1 MEDLLAPKV
10 LLSLREDMP
19 PVHCF
24 IWTGNEQYEHVI
36 LEDMY
41 PFDTLLDIKR
51 HLCAIK
57 KHDPM
62 FAPRFQFIGVPT
74 GEEGYA
80 ISPPTQET
88 TYTPLDY
95 LWYPT
100 GTNDAKNTYVLAHPR
115 KTAVEPDMRFQA
127 SDGSYAN
134 PHYELRGRSTIE
146 QVFLK
151 SRQGRMPVL
160 HVFPFSILRREF
172 LERGSEIGESEWN
185 TCFAPYFMEI
195 SIDTQNLTRE
205 DREFGS
211 LIRISV
217 SERVHKIDH
226 LQGILEEQAEV
237 PLLRL
242 SGVQQLRLVWK
253 RPVKGFEG
261 SASFFYRCRATDHRP
276 FLRLFPAEGSGVT
289 KLHVKGVIPIPTL
302 DDPSLLEGWGNE
314 TTRTP
319 GIDFCSIKYVHRPM
333 MGLSPSIYGTIQV
346 YQDGTLSLLVQPPKG
361 VRKLDPH
368 ADFRTPLMEE
378 IWEDLPQPFEE
389 ARLKE
394 MSVTFQMKTSVSSK
408 RFTKARI
415 LQRLPFFSSVFKEI
429 RPLPQEQPF
438 LSLRYKAVSQY
449 AVEDNIFTFITQLA
463 TKKSI
468 EGEAPDASV
477 LHAIQQEFSFT
488 QQEALDAVADWYK
501 KKGNFTVQVPEEGE
515 FVESYHSGID
525 IHIHVQEPSYYF
537 HIYRVDDEKTYE
549 RIFTLLSLLFM
560 EDDSYFQEN
569 KGKGEAKPFED
580 VDEIMEEEQLA
591 QEERIE
597 SIQRSPMGLPSVR
610 ASAWRDPFAN
620 EDELDRGEVLVETAP
635 SAVAAA
641 SASESAAP
649 RTIRPRTVDM
659 APSAATATIRSRI
672 VDPFANED
680 LDASDASSASAPA
693 SASSASASA
702 SAFGLTVHD
711 QKQITPQ
718 TWFLRKLQEMDPLL
732 FIFKTD
738 SEENGYSR
746 KCAGHEDRQP
756 AVLTEDQYERMRE
769 IYVDDP
775 IFWMVYPLEGK
786 KDVVAPMEGDEIVTV
801 MRYGSDV
808 DHIRY
813 YFCPPYFC
821 LSDEIM
827 VRPVDF
833 EKTKD
838 RQGRPKPKDSCPFCH
853 GKLITS
859 EMKKK
864 KVAPLGHTV
873 MKRRTKTASENY
885 HNAIRFLKDSTHP
898 NRLALPCCF
907 LTQSTLRIS
916 DPAFE
921 HIRTY
926 FQREDLENHVDQEDI
941 AKEEYQRLLITQH
954 GSVAYPLLFET
965 IHKQYIVESNKHPNA
980 GVFAMAP
987 PLFDQFFAQE
997 STTQLVER
1005 RQVHLKLRS
1014 NAQGFLRIG
1023 TETPGAFPY
1032 ESLLAILAPLLRVTS
1047 IDAVKERLR
1056 ASMIPRVFLNA
1067 HFGNLVLEFFRPE
1080 DGSAMPAT
1088 RQELAYWANKELG
1101 IAVNSHT
1108 LYPLLRVYNAYQRF
1122 LRFLQDPKQRKD
1134 LRHLQPLLSEPGLLT
1149 PNGLQLII
1157 LEDNGT
1163 APVTIRCPPFGVSLP
1178 RNEKNDVA
1186 FLSRMKRTHAPTG
1199 AVHAKYEL
1207 YVHTSNK
1214 PAKGAE
1220 QEKHESIVLW
1230 TYATRSIWPP
1240 IVQKRVTE
1248 FMTQCQN
1255 RYHTLYTV
1263 QQSVNPRTLITLSS
1277 LLVPGPIRPEGV
1289 IKDSY
1294 NHIIGVTFPYQ
1305 GSLIPVPVID
1315 DGVVSISS
1323 AFSIKNIY
1331 LDGEDIKPPL
1341 DHVITYYE
1349 TIIASRL
1356 SLYPGYQI
1364 ERVIQKGSVVIA
1376 LQLKHGAYLLVSPPI
1391 DKDILSKRPVPL
1403 PVSTINQLE
1412 GDINRQLMGQP
1423 PSLDTPSW
1431 DDLLDQTT
1439 TEKTCGTDPMWTRTS
1454 SSEQLEEWYQQ
1465 FRLMVSRWIA
1475 GPEGGAGLR
1484 KGVEEIIFS
1493 RDLPE
1498 YERRKRLH
1506 LYIGSTIASWL
1517 YPDENKWETT
1527 TSFLRKDCRVIDNA
1541 ASCTGSC
1548 VWREDQEDQDDRKEE
1563 PPGKCLLHVPART
1576 PLDKDRMVSTSELF
1590 TKRIIDEL
1598 VRFPNRRKQLM
1609 KPDGISKVSTLLRPI
1624 HEGDQ
1629 YLIPESSATW
1639 TQLLQLDWNK
1649 SVPEKP
1655 QYYEEMSR
1663 EEPKEEDKEQ
1673 EQEESS
1679 LAMPAD
1685 LPYLGDRYTFRVA
1698 DEMDANRPLLPFMG
1712 ALGVT
1717 LEELGLEETATMLRP
1732 SHLTAYVKLTQRP
1745 IGIIQQRDA
1754 TEKEIQIV
1762 RPSRGSTDT
1771 IVILVFLADRIGIL
1785 EMNGNPQLPI
1795 ATLPERLMEAW
1806 KAAPLV
1812 MIRPRLPPASLRPV
1826 EPVINPVVPAI
1837 TVPLIAP
1844 RRIRRP
1850 QRVSPVKDEK

>member
-1 MEDLLAPKV
+1 MEDLLAPRV

-24 IWTGNEQYEHVI
+24 IWTGREQYEHVI

-41 PFDTLLDIKR
+41 PFDTLHDIKR

-57 KHDPM
+57 KNDPM
-62 FAPRFQFIGVPT
+62 FVPRFQFIGVPI
-74 GEEGYA
+74 EDAYEA
-80 ISPPTQET
+80 APPTQET

-100 GTNDAKNTYVLAHPR
+100 GTNDAKNTFVLAHPQ

-151 SRQGRMPVL
+151 PRKGRMPVL
-160 HVFPFSILRREF
+160 HVFPFSVLRREF
-172 LERGSEIGESEWN
+172 LERGVIGESEWN
-185 TCFAPYFMEI
+185 TRFAPYFMEI
-195 SIDTQNLTRE
+195 SIGTQDLTRE
-205 DREFGS
+205 DRDFGA
-211 LIRISV
+211 LIRASI
-217 SERVHKIDH
+217 SERTEKMGL
-226 LQGILEEQAEV
+226 LQRIVEEQAEV

-242 SGVQQLRLVWK
+242 SGIQQLRLIWK

-261 SASFFYRCRATDHRP
+261 SASFFYRCRATDLRP

-368 ADFRTPLMEE
+368 ADFRNPLMEE
-378 IWEDLPQPFEE
+378 VWEDLPQPFSE

-394 MSVTFQMKTSVSSK
+394 MSATFQMKTGVSSK

-449 AVEDNIFTFITQLA
+449 AAEDNIFTFITQLA

-501 KKGNFTVQVPEEGE
+501 KKGIFTVQIPEEGE

-537 HIYRVDDEKTYE
+537 HIQRVDDEKTYA
-549 RIFTLLSLLFM
+549 RIFTLLSMLFM

-569 KGKGEAKPFED
+569 RGKGEAKGEAL
-580 VDEIMEEEQLA
+580 DEIMEEEQLE

-635 SAVAAA
+635 SAVAA
-641 SASESAAP
+641 S
-649 RTIRPRTVDM
+649 T
-659 APSAATATIRSRI
+659 AATAAPSTARAAVRSRM

-680 LDASDASSASAPA
+680 ENAAPITASAMASSVAASATASSALMDQKAR
-693 SASSASASA
+693 
-702 SAFGLTVHD
+702 D

-718 TWFLRKLQEMDPLL
+718 NWFIKKLQEMDPSL
-732 FIFKTD
+732 FSFKTGD
-738 SEENGYSR
+738 TEENGYSR
-746 KCAGHEDRQP
+746 KCAGHDDRQP
-756 AVLTEDQYERMRE
+756 AVLSEDQYERMRE
-769 IYVDDP
+769 IYEDDP

-786 KDVVAPMEGDEIVTV
+786 EDLVAPMANEETVMV

-838 RQGRPKPKDSCPFCH
+838 REGRPKPANSCPFCH

-864 KVAPLGHTV
+864 KVAPIGYTV
-873 MKRRTKTASENY
+873 MKRKNKTGSEHY
-885 HNAIRFLKDSTHP
+885 HSAIRFLKDTTHP

-907 LTQSTLRIS
+907 VTQSTLRIS
-916 DPAFE
+916 NPAFE
-921 HIRTY
+921 HIRSY
-926 FQREDLENHVDQEDI
+926 FQREDQEEADQEEI

-965 IHKQYIVESNKHPNA
+965 IHKRYIIESNKHPDA

-997 STTQLVER
+997 STTQLVTR
-1005 RQVHLKLRS
+1005 VAIHLKLRP

-1056 ASMIPRVFLNA
+1056 AAMIPRVFLNA
-1067 HFGNLVLEFFRPE
+1067 HFGNMVLEFFRPE

-1122 LRFLQDPKQRKD
+1122 LRFLQDPRQRKD

-1157 LEDNGT
+1157 LEDNGD

-1199 AVHAKYEL
+1199 VVHAKYEL

-1230 TYATRSIWPP
+1230 THATRSIWPP
-1240 IVQKRVTE
+1240 IVQQRVTE

-1255 RYHTLYTV
+1255 RYHTLYTA
-1263 QQSVNPRTLITLSS
+1263 QQSVNPRALIPLSS
-1277 LLVPGPIRPEGV
+1277 LIVPGPIRPEGV
-1289 IKDSY
+1289 MKDTY
-1294 NHIIGVTFPYQ
+1294 NHIIAVTFPYQ

-1323 AFSIKNIY
+1323 AFSVKNIY
-1331 LDGEDIKPPL
+1331 LDGEDIRPPL
-1341 DHVITYYE
+1341 DYVLTYYE
-1349 TIIASRL
+1349 TILASRL

-1364 ERVIQKGSVVIA
+1364 ERVIQKGSAVIA
-1376 LQLKHGAYLLVSPPI
+1376 VQLKHGAYLPVSAPI
-1391 DKDILSKRPVPL
+1391 DKDVLAKRPVPL
-1403 PVSTINQLE
+1403 PVSSITQLE

-1484 KGVEEIIFS
+1484 KGVEDIIFS

-1506 LYIGSTIASWL
+1506 LYIGSTMASWL
-1517 YPDENKWETT
+1517 YPDEDKWETT
-1527 TSFLRKDCRVIDNA
+1527 TSFLRKDCRVINDA

-1548 VWREDQEDQDDRKEE
+1548 VWRADQEDQEDQDQDDRKED
-1563 PPGKCLLHVPART
+1563 PSQSGKCLLHVPART

-1609 KPDGISKVSTLLRPI
+1609 KRDGISKVSTLLRPI

-1629 YLIPESSATW
+1629 YLIPESSSTW

-1649 SVPEKP
+1649 SVPEMP
-1655 QYYEEMSR
+1655 RYYEEMSR
-1663 EEPKEEDKEQ
+1663 EEQEAE
-1673 EQEESS
+1673 EQEEVPS
-1679 LAMPAD
+1679 AVMPAE
-1685 LPYLGDRYTFRVA
+1685 LHPLIGDRYTFHVA
-1698 DEMDANRPLLPFMG
+1698 DDIDADRPLLPFMST
-1712 ALGVT
+1712 LGVT
-1717 LEELGLEETATMLRP
+1717 LEELGLEETATVLHS
-1732 SHLTAYVKLTQRP
+1732 SHLTTYVKLTQRP

-1754 TEKEIQIV
+1754 NEKEIQIV
-1762 RPSRGSTDT
+1762 RPSRGSDT
-1771 IVILVFLADRIGIL
+1771 VIFLVFLADRIGLL
-1785 EMNGNPQLPI
+1785 EENGSPQLPI
-1795 ATLPERLMEAW
+1795 ATLPAPLLEAW

-1826 EPVINPVVPAI
+1826 EPIINPVVPAP

>member
-1 MEDLLAPKV
+1 MEDLLAPRV

-19 PVHCF
+19 PVHCY
-24 IWTGNEQYEHVI
+24 IWTGKEQYEHVI

-41 PFDTLLDIKR
+41 PFDTLHDIKR

-57 KHDPM
+57 KNDPL

-74 GEEGYA
+74 GEEGYEIA
-80 ISPPTQET
+80 PPTKET

-115 KTAVEPDMRFQA
+115 MAEPDMRFQA

-151 SRQGRMPVL
+151 PRKGRMPVL
-160 HVFPFSILRREF
+160 HVFPFSVLRREF
-172 LERGSEIGESEWN
+172 MDRGSAIGESEWN
-185 TCFAPYFMEI
+185 TRFAPYFMEI
-195 SIDTQNLTRE
+195 SIGTQDLTRE
-205 DREFGS
+205 DRDFGA
-211 LIRISV
+211 LIRASV
-217 SERVHKIDH
+217 SERTEKMGL
-226 LQGILEEQAEV
+226 LQRIVEEQAEV

-242 SGVQQLRLVWK
+242 SGIQQLRLIWK

-261 SASFFYRCRATDHRP
+261 SASFFYRCRATDLRP

-368 ADFRTPLMEE
+368 ADFRNPLMEE
-378 IWEDLPQPFEE
+378 VWEDLPQPFSE

-394 MSVTFQMKTSVSSK
+394 MSATFQMKTGVSSK

-449 AVEDNIFTFITQLA
+449 AAEDNIFTFITQLA
-463 TKKSI
+463 AKKSI

-501 KKGNFTVQVPEEGE
+501 KKGIFTVQIPEEGE

-537 HIYRVDDEKTYE
+537 HIQRVDDEKTYA
-549 RIFTLLSLLFM
+549 RIFTLLSMLFM

-569 KGKGEAKPFED
+569 RGKGEAKGVALED
-580 VDEIMEEEQLA
+580 IDEIMDEEQLE

-597 SIQRSPMGLPSVR
+597 SIQRNPMGLPSVR

-635 SAVAAA
+635 SAVAASTA
-641 SASESAAP
+641 
-649 RTIRPRTVDM
+649 T
-659 APSAATATIRSRI
+659 AATAAVRSRM

-680 LDASDASSASAPA
+680 EKESPIAPAASAATSAATSATASSALMDQKAR
-693 SASSASASA
+693 
-702 SAFGLTVHD
+702 D

-718 TWFLRKLQEMDPLL
+718 NWFIKKLQEMDPSL
-732 FIFKTD
+732 FSFKTGD
-738 SEENGYSR
+738 TEENGYSR
-746 KCAGHEDRQP
+746 KCAGHDDRQP
-756 AVLTEDQYERMRE
+756 AVLSEDQYERMRE
-769 IYVDDP
+769 IYEDDP

-786 KDVVAPMEGDEIVTV
+786 EDLVAPMANEETVMV

-838 RQGRPKPKDSCPFCH
+838 REGRPKPANSCPFCH

-864 KVAPLGHTV
+864 KVAPVGYTV
-873 MKRRTKTASENY
+873 MKRKNKTGSEHY
-885 HNAIRFLKDSTHP
+885 HSAIRFLKDTTHP

-907 LTQSTLRIS
+907 VTQSTLRIS
-916 DPAFE
+916 NPAFE
-921 HIRTY
+921 HIRSY
-926 FQREDLENHVDQEDI
+926 FQREDQEEVDQEEI
-941 AKEEYQRLLITQH
+941 AQEEYQRLLITQH

-965 IHKQYIVESNKHPNA
+965 IHKRYIIESNKHPDA

-987 PLFDQFFAQE
+987 SLFDQFFAQE
-997 STTQLVER
+997 STTQLVTR
-1005 RQVHLKLRS
+1005 VAIHLKLRP

-1056 ASMIPRVFLNA
+1056 AAMIPRVFLNA
-1067 HFGNLVLEFFRPE
+1067 HFGNMVLEFFRPE

-1088 RQELAYWANKELG
+1088 RQELAFWANKELG

-1157 LEDNGT
+1157 LEDNGD

-1199 AVHAKYEL
+1199 VVHAKYEL

-1230 TYATRSIWPP
+1230 THATRSIWPP
-1240 IVQKRVTE
+1240 IVQQRVTE

-1255 RYHTLYTV
+1255 RYHTLYTA
-1263 QQSVNPRTLITLSS
+1263 QQGVNPRALIPLSS
-1277 LLVPGPIRPEGV
+1277 LIVPGPIRPEGV
-1289 IKDSY
+1289 MKDSY
-1294 NHIIGVTFPYQ
+1294 NHIIAVTFPYQ
-1305 GSLIPVPVID
+1305 GTLIPVPVID

-1323 AFSIKNIY
+1323 AFSVKNIY
-1331 LDGEDIKPPL
+1331 LDGEDIRPPL
-1341 DHVITYYE
+1341 DYVLTYYE
-1349 TIIASRL
+1349 TILAPRL

-1364 ERVIQKGSVVIA
+1364 ERVIQKGSAVIA
-1376 LQLKHGAYLLVSPPI
+1376 VQLKHGAYLPVSAPI
-1391 DKDILSKRPVPL
+1391 DKDVLAKRPVPL
-1403 PVSTINQLE
+1403 PVSTLTQLE

-1484 KGVEEIIFS
+1484 KGVEDIIFS

-1517 YPDENKWETT
+1517 YPDEDKWETT
-1527 TSFLRKDCRVIDNA
+1527 TSFLRKDCRVINDS

-1548 VWREDQEDQDDRKEE
+1548 VWRADQEDQDDRKEE
-1563 PPGKCLLHVPART
+1563 EPLRSGKCLLHVPART

-1609 KPDGISKVSTLLRPI
+1609 KLDGISKVSTLIRPI

-1629 YLIPESSATW
+1629 YLIPESSSTW

-1649 SVPEKP
+1649 SVPEMSR
-1655 QYYEEMSR
+1655 YYEEMSR
-1663 EEPKEEDKEQ
+1663 EEQEAE
-1673 EQEESS
+1673 EQEEESS
-1679 LAMPAD
+1679 AVMPVE
-1685 LPYLGDRYTFRVA
+1685 LHPLIGDRYTFHVA
-1698 DEMDANRPLLPFMG
+1698 DEMDEGRPLLPFMST
-1712 ALGVT
+1712 LGVT
-1717 LEELGLEETATMLRP
+1717 LEELGLEETATMLHS
-1732 SHLTAYVKLTQRP
+1732 SHLTKYVKLTQRP

-1754 TEKEIQIV
+1754 NEKEIQIV
-1762 RPSRGSTDT
+1762 RPSRSSTDT
-1771 IVILVFLADRIGIL
+1771 IVILVFLADRIGLL
-1785 EMNGNPQLPI
+1785 EENGSPQLPI
-1795 ATLPERLMEAW
+1795 ATLPAPLLEAW
-1806 KAAPLV
+1806 KLAPLV

-1826 EPVINPVVPAI
+1826 EPIINPVVPAP
-1837 TVPLIAP
+1837 TVPLIAQ

-1850 QRVSPVKDEK
+1850 QRVSPIRDEK

>member
-24 IWTGNEQYEHVI
+24 IWTGREQYEHVI

-41 PFDTLLDIKR
+41 PFDTLHDIKR

-74 GEEGYA
+74 GESGYA
-80 ISPPTQET
+80 ISPPTLET

-115 KTAVEPDMRFQA
+115 KTAAEPDMRFQA

-172 LERGSEIGESEWN
+172 LERGSAIGESEWN

-205 DREFGS
+205 DRDFGS
-211 LIRISV
+211 LIHASV

-226 LQGILEEQAEV
+226 LQSILEEQADV

-261 SASFFYRCRATDHRP
+261 SASFFYRCRATDLRP

-378 IWEDLPQPFEE
+378 VWEDLPQPFEE

-488 QQEALDAVADWYK
+488 QQEALDAVADWFK

-537 HIYRVDDEKTYE
+537 HIHRVDDEKTYE

-569 KGKGEAKPFED
+569 KGKGEALEKI
-580 VDEIMEEEQLA
+580 DEIMDEEQLA

-597 SIQRSPMGLPSVR
+597 SVQRSPMGLPSVR

-641 SASESAAP
+641 SMATASAAP
-649 RTIRPRTVDM
+649 RTMRPRVVDM
-659 APSAATATIRSRI
+659 APSVATMRSRI
-672 VDPFANED
+672 VDPFANEEP
-680 LDASDASSASAPA
+680 DASDASDAPDA
-693 SASSASASA
+693 PVAAASSAAASSAPA

-718 TWFLRKLQEMDPLL
+718 TWFLRKLQEMDPFL
-732 FIFKTD
+732 FVFKTD

-769 IYVDDP
+769 IYIDDP

-808 DHIRY
+808 DHILY

-885 HNAIRFLKDSTHP
+885 HNAIRFLKDTTHP

-907 LTQSTLRIS
+907 LTQSALRMS

-921 HIRTY
+921 HIRSY
-926 FQREDLENHVDQEDI
+926 FQQENLEDHVDQEEI

-980 GVFAMAP
+980 GVFAMVP

-1056 ASMIPRVFLNA
+1056 AAMIPRVFLNA

-1134 LRHLQPLLSEPGLLT
+1134 LRHLQPLLSEPGLLS

-1157 LEDNGT
+1157 LEDNGA

-1199 AVHAKYEL
+1199 VVHAKYEL

-1220 QEKHESIVLW
+1220 QDKHESIVLW

-1240 IVQKRVTE
+1240 IVQQRVTE

-1255 RYHTLYTV
+1255 RYHTLYTA
-1263 QQSVNPRTLITLSS
+1263 QQSVNPRALIPLSS
-1277 LLVPGPIRPEGV
+1277 LIVPGPIRPEGV

-1305 GSLIPVPVID
+1305 GTLIPVPVID

-1341 DHVITYYE
+1341 DYVLTYYE
-1349 TIIASRL
+1349 TILAPRL

-1364 ERVIQKGSVVIA
+1364 DRVIQKGSTVIA
-1376 LQLKHGAYLLVSPPI
+1376 IQLKHGAYLPVSAPI
-1391 DKDILSKRPVPL
+1391 DKDVLAKRPVPL
-1403 PVSTINQLE
+1403 PVSTLTQLE
-1412 GDINRQLMGQP
+1412 SDINRQLMGQP

-1439 TEKTCGTDPMWTRTS
+1439 TEKTCGTDPMWNRTS

-1517 YPDENKWETT
+1517 YPDENKWDTT

-1548 VWREDQEDQDDRKEE
+1548 VWRADQEEDQDDRKED
-1563 PPGKCLLHVPART
+1563 PPGQCLLHVPART

-1598 VRFPNRRKQLM
+1598 VRFPNRRKQLLR
-1609 KPDGISKVSTLLRPI
+1609 PDGVSKVSTLLRPI

-1629 YLIPESSATW
+1629 YLIPESSTTW

-1649 SVPEKP
+1649 SFPERP

-1663 EEPKEEDKEQ
+1663 EEQ
-1673 EQEESS
+1673 EREREEESS

-1685 LPYLGDRYTFRVA
+1685 LHFLGDRYTFRVA

-1717 LEELGLEETATMLRP
+1717 LEELGLEETATILRP

-1745 IGIIQQRDA
+1745 IGMIQQRDA
-1754 TEKEIQIV
+1754 NEKEIQIV
-1762 RPSRGSTDT
+1762 RPSRSSTDT
-1771 IVILVFLADRIGIL
+1771 IVILVFLADRIGLL
-1785 EMNGNPQLPI
+1785 EENGNPQLPI
-1795 ATLPERLMEAW
+1795 ATLPPPLLEAW

-1826 EPVINPVVPAI
+1826 EPVINPVVPAPS
-1837 TVPLIAP
+1837 VPLIAP

>member
-1 MEDLLAPKV
+1 MSSTMEDLLAPRV

-24 IWTGNEQYEHVI
+24 IWTGKEEYEHVI
-36 LEDMY
+36 LENMY
-41 PFDTLLDIKR
+41 PFDTLHDIKR

-62 FAPRFQFIGVPT
+62 FVPRFQFIGVPT
-74 GEEGYA
+74 GEEGYEIA
-80 ISPPTQET
+80 PPTLET

-115 KTAVEPDMRFQA
+115 KTASQPDMRFQA

-146 QVFLK
+146 QVFLTPRK
-151 SRQGRMPVL
+151 GRMPVL
-160 HVFPFSILRREF
+160 HVFPFSVLRREF
-172 LERGSEIGESEWN
+172 LDRGGSIGESEWN
-185 TCFAPYFMEI
+185 TRFAPYFMEI
-195 SIDTQNLTRE
+195 AIDTQELTHE
-205 DREFGS
+205 DRNFGT
-211 LIRISV
+211 LIRTSV
-217 SERVHKIDH
+217 SERTHKIDL
-226 LQGILEEQAEV
+226 LQRILEEQATV
-237 PLLRL
+237 PLLHL
-242 SGVQQLRLVWK
+242 SGVQQLRLIWK

-333 MGLSPSIYGTIQV
+333 MGLSPSIYGTISV
-346 YQDGTLSLLVQPPKG
+346 YQDGTLSLFVQPPKG

-368 ADFRTPLMEE
+368 VDFRNPLMEQV
-378 IWEDLPQPFEE
+378 WEDLPQPFSE
-389 ARLKE
+389 ARLKAI
-394 MSVTFQMKTSVSSK
+394 SATFQMKTGVSSK
-408 RFTKARI
+408 RFTKSRI

-449 AVEDNIFTFITQLA
+449 AVEDNVFTFITQLA
-463 TKKSI
+463 SKKNI
-468 EGEAPDASV
+468 EGAAPDASV

-488 QQEALDAVADWYK
+488 QQEALDAMAEWYK
-501 KKGNFTVQVPEEGE
+501 KKGIFTVQVPEEGE

-537 HIYRVDDEKTYE
+537 HIQHVDDEKTYA

-560 EDDSYFQEN
+560 DDDSYFQEN
-569 KGKGEAKPFED
+569 RGKGEAMDAMGQYANLE
-580 VDEIMEEEQLA
+580 EIMEEEQLE
-591 QEERIE
+591 QEARVE
-597 SIQRSPMGLPSVR
+597 SVQRSPMGLPSVR
-610 ASAWRDPFAN
+610 ASAWRDPF
-620 EDELDRGEVLVETAP
+620 ETQEEVDRDEVLMKT
-635 SAVAAA
+635 
-641 SASESAAP
+641 
-649 RTIRPRTVDM
+649 
-659 APSAATATIRSRI
+659 APSAATVRSRI
-672 VDPFANED
+672 IDPFAIEENEEGSV
-680 LDASDASSASAPA
+680 AAHVVAPVVAPVPRSAAPVARSAPLVDPK
-693 SASSASASA
+693 
-702 SAFGLTVHD
+702 GIRD

-718 TWFLRKLQEMDPLL
+718 NWFIKKLQEMDPSL
-732 FIFKTD
+732 FTFKTGD
-738 SEENGYSR
+738 AEENGYSR
-746 KCAGHEDRQP
+746 KCAGHDDRQP

-769 IYVDDP
+769 IYEDDP

-786 KDVVAPMEGDEIVTV
+786 EDLVAPMGIEETVMV
-801 MRYGSDV
+801 MRYGSDI

-833 EKTKD
+833 ESTRD
-838 RQGRPKPKDSCPFCH
+838 REGRPKPANSCPFCH

-864 KVAPLGHTV
+864 KVAPVGHTV
-873 MKRRTKTASENY
+873 MKRKNKTGSEHY
-885 HNAIRFLKDSTHP
+885 HSAIRFLKDTTHP

-907 LTQSTLRIS
+907 VTQSTLRIS
-916 DPAFE
+916 NPAFE
-921 HIRTY
+921 HIRSY
-926 FQREDLENHVDQEDI
+926 FQQEELEEEDKEEI
-941 AKEEYQRLLITQH
+941 AQEEYQRLLITQH

-965 IHKQYIVESNKHPNA
+965 IHKRYIIESNKHPDA

-987 PLFDQFFAQE
+987 ALFDQFFAQE
-997 STTQLVER
+997 STSQLVTR
-1005 RQVHLKLRS
+1005 VAIHLKLRP

-1032 ESLLAILAPLLRVTS
+1032 ESLLALLAPLLRVTS
-1047 IDAVKERLR
+1047 IDAVKERIR
-1056 ASMIPRVFLNA
+1056 AAMIPRVFLNA

-1088 RQELAYWANKELG
+1088 RQELAFWANKELG

-1134 LRHLQPLLSEPGLLT
+1134 LRHLQPLLSEPGLLS
-1149 PNGLQLII
+1149 PNGIQLII
-1157 LEDNGT
+1157 LEDNGD

-1186 FLSRMKRTHAPTG
+1186 FVSRMKRTHAPTG
-1199 AVHAKYEL
+1199 VVHAKYEL
-1207 YVHTSNK
+1207 YVHTSNQ
-1214 PAKGAE
+1214 PAKGAM

-1230 TYATRSIWPP
+1230 THATRAIWPP
-1240 IVQKRVTE
+1240 IVQQRITE
-1248 FMTQCQN
+1248 FMTQCQT
-1255 RYHTLYTV
+1255 RYHTLYTA
-1263 QQSVNPRTLITLSS
+1263 QQGVNSLTLIPLSS
-1277 LLVPGPIRPEGV
+1277 LIVPGPIRPEGI

-1294 NHIIGVTFPYQ
+1294 NHIIGVTYPYQ

-1331 LDGEDIKPPL
+1331 LDSEEIKPPL
-1341 DHVITYYE
+1341 DHVLTYYE
-1349 TIIASRL
+1349 TILAPRL

-1364 ERVIQKGSVVIA
+1364 VRVIQKGPAIIAVQLSHGVYLSVSA
-1376 LQLKHGAYLLVSPPI
+1376 PL
-1391 DKDILSKRPVPL
+1391 DKDVLAKRSVPL
-1403 PVSTINQLE
+1403 PVSSITQLE
-1412 GDINRQLMGQP
+1412 SDINRQLMGQL
-1423 PSLDTPSW
+1423 PSLDNPSW

-1439 TEKTCGTDPMWTRTS
+1439 IEKTCGTDPMWTRTS
-1454 SSEQLEEWYQQ
+1454 SSEQLDEWYQQ

-1484 KGVEEIIFS
+1484 KSVEEIIFS
-1493 RDLPE
+1493 RDFPE

-1506 LYIGSTIASWL
+1506 VLIGSTLSSWL

-1527 TSFLRKDCRVIDNA
+1527 TSFLRKDCRVITDS
-1541 ASCTGSC
+1541 ASCSGSC
-1548 VWREDQEDQDDRKEE
+1548 IWRANQEDYDRKEDE
-1563 PPGKCLLHVPART
+1563 KEDHEQQQGKCLLHVPART
-1576 PLDKDRMVSTSELF
+1576 PLDKDRMVSTSDLF

-1609 KPDGISKVSTLLRPI
+1609 KPDGVSKVSMLLRPI

-1649 SVPEKP
+1649 PVPEKP
-1655 QYYEEMSR
+1655 QYYEELSR
-1663 EEPKEEDKEQ
+1663 EDDQKYEE
-1673 EQEESS
+1673 EESITV
-1679 LAMPAD
+1679 MPAE
-1685 LPYLGDRYTFRVA
+1685 LHPLLEDRYTFRVA
-1698 DEMDANRPLLPFMG
+1698 DEIDADRPLLPFMS
-1712 ALGVT
+1712 ALGVS
-1717 LEELGLEETATMLRP
+1717 LQELGLEETAAMLLP
-1732 SHLTAYVKLTQRP
+1732 SHLIRYVKLTQRP

-1754 TEKEIQIV
+1754 TDKEIQIV
-1762 RPSRGSTDT
+1762 RPSRSSTTT
-1771 IVILVFLADRIGIL
+1771 IVFLVFLADGRIGML
-1785 EMNGNPQLPI
+1785 EENGTPQLSI
-1795 ATLPERLMEAW
+1795 ETLPKPLMEAW

-1826 EPVINPVVPAI
+1826 EPVINPAIPVPS
-1837 TVPLIAP
+1837 VPLIAP

-1850 QRVSPVKDEK
+1850 QRISLVSKDDVSQ

>member
-1 MEDLLAPKV
+1 MSSTMEDLLAPRV

-24 IWTGNEQYEHVI
+24 IWTGREQYEHVI

-41 PFDTLLDIKR
+41 PFDTLHDIKR

-57 KHDPM
+57 KNDPM
-62 FAPRFQFIGVPT
+62 FVPRFQFIGVPI
-74 GEEGYA
+74 EDAYEA
-80 ISPPTQET
+80 APPTQET

-100 GTNDAKNTYVLAHPR
+100 GTNDAKNTFVLAHPQ

-151 SRQGRMPVL
+151 PRKGRMPVL
-160 HVFPFSILRREF
+160 HVFPFSVLRREF
-172 LERGSEIGESEWN
+172 LERGVIGESEWN
-185 TCFAPYFMEI
+185 TRFAPYFMEI
-195 SIDTQNLTRE
+195 SIGTQDLTRE
-205 DREFGS
+205 DRDFGA
-211 LIRISV
+211 LIRASI
-217 SERVHKIDH
+217 SERTEKMGL
-226 LQGILEEQAEV
+226 LQRIVEEQAEV

-242 SGVQQLRLVWK
+242 SGIQQLRLIWK

-261 SASFFYRCRATDHRP
+261 SASFFYRCRATDLRP

-368 ADFRTPLMEE
+368 ADFRNPLMEE
-378 IWEDLPQPFEE
+378 VWEDLPQPFSE

-394 MSVTFQMKTSVSSK
+394 MSATFQMKTGVSSK

-449 AVEDNIFTFITQLA
+449 AAEDNIFTFITQLA

-501 KKGNFTVQVPEEGE
+501 KKGIFTVQIPEEGE

-537 HIYRVDDEKTYE
+537 HIQRVDDEKTYA
-549 RIFTLLSLLFM
+549 RIFTLLSMLFM

-569 KGKGEAKPFED
+569 RGKGEAKGALED
-580 VDEIMEEEQLA
+580 MDEIMEEEQLE

-635 SAVAAA
+635 SAVAA
-641 SASESAAP
+641 S
-649 RTIRPRTVDM
+649 T
-659 APSAATATIRSRI
+659 AATAAPSTARAAVRSRM

-680 LDASDASSASAPA
+680 ENAAPITASAMASSVAASATASSALMDQKAR
-693 SASSASASA
+693 
-702 SAFGLTVHD
+702 D

-718 TWFLRKLQEMDPLL
+718 NWFIKKLQEMDPSL
-732 FIFKTD
+732 FSFKTGD
-738 SEENGYSR
+738 TEENGYSR
-746 KCAGHEDRQP
+746 KCAGHDDRQP
-756 AVLTEDQYERMRE
+756 AVLSEDQYERMRE
-769 IYVDDP
+769 IYEDDP

-786 KDVVAPMEGDEIVTV
+786 EDLVAPMANEETVMV

-838 RQGRPKPKDSCPFCH
+838 REGRPKPANSCPFCH

-864 KVAPLGHTV
+864 KVAPIGYTV
-873 MKRRTKTASENY
+873 MKRKNKTGSEHY
-885 HNAIRFLKDSTHP
+885 HSAIRFLKDTTHP

-907 LTQSTLRIS
+907 VTQSTLRIS
-916 DPAFE
+916 NPAFE
-921 HIRTY
+921 HIRSY
-926 FQREDLENHVDQEDI
+926 FQREDQEEADQEEI

-965 IHKQYIVESNKHPNA
+965 IHKRYIIESNKHPDA

-997 STTQLVER
+997 STTQLVTR
-1005 RQVHLKLRS
+1005 VAIHLKLRP

-1056 ASMIPRVFLNA
+1056 AAMIPRVFLNA
-1067 HFGNLVLEFFRPE
+1067 HFGNMVLEFFRPE

-1122 LRFLQDPKQRKD
+1122 LRFLQDPRQRKD

-1157 LEDNGT
+1157 LEDNGD

-1199 AVHAKYEL
+1199 VVHAKYEL

-1230 TYATRSIWPP
+1230 THATRSIWPP
-1240 IVQKRVTE
+1240 IVQQRVTE

-1255 RYHTLYTV
+1255 RYHTLYTA
-1263 QQSVNPRTLITLSS
+1263 QQSVNPRALIPLSS
-1277 LLVPGPIRPEGV
+1277 LIVPGPIRPEGV
-1289 IKDSY
+1289 MKDTY
-1294 NHIIGVTFPYQ
+1294 NHIIAVTFPYQ

-1323 AFSIKNIY
+1323 AFSVKNIY
-1331 LDGEDIKPPL
+1331 LDGEDIRPPL
-1341 DHVITYYE
+1341 DYVLTYYE
-1349 TIIASRL
+1349 TILASRL

-1364 ERVIQKGSVVIA
+1364 ERVIQKGSAVIA
-1376 LQLKHGAYLLVSPPI
+1376 VQLKHGAYLPVSAPI
-1391 DKDILSKRPVPL
+1391 DKDVLAKRPVPL
-1403 PVSTINQLE
+1403 PVSSITQLE

-1484 KGVEEIIFS
+1484 KGVEDIIFS

-1506 LYIGSTIASWL
+1506 LYIGSTMASWL
-1517 YPDENKWETT
+1517 YPDEDKWETT
-1527 TSFLRKDCRVIDNA
+1527 TSFLRKDCRVINDA

-1548 VWREDQEDQDDRKEE
+1548 VWRADQEDQEDQDQDDRKED
-1563 PPGKCLLHVPART
+1563 PSQSGKCLLHVPART

-1609 KPDGISKVSTLLRPI
+1609 KRDGISKVSTLLRPI

-1629 YLIPESSATW
+1629 YLIPESSSTW

-1649 SVPEKP
+1649 SVPEMP
-1655 QYYEEMSR
+1655 RYYEEMSR
-1663 EEPKEEDKEQ
+1663 EEQEAE
-1673 EQEESS
+1673 EQEEVPS
-1679 LAMPAD
+1679 AVMPAE
-1685 LPYLGDRYTFRVA
+1685 LHPLIGDRYTFHVA
-1698 DEMDANRPLLPFMG
+1698 DDIDADRPLLPFMST
-1712 ALGVT
+1712 LGVT
-1717 LEELGLEETATMLRP
+1717 LEELGLEETATVLHS
-1732 SHLTAYVKLTQRP
+1732 SHLTTYVKLTQRP

-1754 TEKEIQIV
+1754 NEKEIQIV
-1762 RPSRGSTDT
+1762 RPSRGSDT
-1771 IVILVFLADRIGIL
+1771 VIFLVFLADRIGLL
-1785 EMNGNPQLPI
+1785 EENGSPQLPI
-1795 ATLPERLMEAW
+1795 ATLPAPLLEAW

-1826 EPVINPVVPAI
+1826 EPIINPVVPAP

>member
-1 MEDLLAPKV
+1 MEDLLAPRV

-24 IWTGNEQYEHVI
+24 IWTGREQYEHVI

-41 PFDTLLDIKR
+41 PFDTLHDIKR

-57 KHDPM
+57 KNDPM
-62 FAPRFQFIGVPT
+62 FVPRFQFIGVPI
-74 GEEGYA
+74 EDAYEA
-80 ISPPTQET
+80 APPTQET

-100 GTNDAKNTYVLAHPR
+100 GTNDAKNTFVLAHPQ

-151 SRQGRMPVL
+151 PRKGRMPVL
-160 HVFPFSILRREF
+160 HVFPFSVLRREF
-172 LERGSEIGESEWN
+172 LERGVIGESEWN
-185 TCFAPYFMEI
+185 TRFAPYFMEI
-195 SIDTQNLTRE
+195 SIGTQDLTRE
-205 DREFGS
+205 DRDFGA
-211 LIRISV
+211 LIRASV
-217 SERVHKIDH
+217 SERTEKMGL
-226 LQGILEEQAEV
+226 LQRIVEEQAEV

-242 SGVQQLRLVWK
+242 SGIQQLRLIWK

-261 SASFFYRCRATDHRP
+261 SASFFYRCRATDLRP

-368 ADFRTPLMEE
+368 ADFRNPLMEVV
-378 IWEDLPQPFEE
+378 WEDLPQPFSE

-394 MSVTFQMKTSVSSK
+394 MSATFQMKTGVSSK

-449 AVEDNIFTFITQLA
+449 AAEDNIFTFITQLA

-501 KKGNFTVQVPEEGE
+501 KKGIFTVQIPEEGE

-537 HIYRVDDEKTYE
+537 HIQRVDDEKTYA
-549 RIFTLLSLLFM
+549 RIFTLLSMLFM

-569 KGKGEAKPFED
+569 RGKGEAKGALED
-580 VDEIMEEEQLA
+580 MDEIMEEEQLE

-635 SAVAAA
+635 SAVAA
-641 SASESAAP
+641 S
-649 RTIRPRTVDM
+649 T
-659 APSAATATIRSRI
+659 AATAAVSSRM

-680 LDASDASSASAPA
+680 ENAAPITASAMASSVAASAIASSALMDQKAR
-693 SASSASASA
+693 
-702 SAFGLTVHD
+702 D

-718 TWFLRKLQEMDPLL
+718 NWFIKKLQEMDPSL
-732 FIFKTD
+732 FSFKTGD
-738 SEENGYSR
+738 TEENGYSR
-746 KCAGHEDRQP
+746 KCAGHDDRQP
-756 AVLTEDQYERMRE
+756 AVLSEDQYERMRE
-769 IYVDDP
+769 IYEDDP

-786 KDVVAPMEGDEIVTV
+786 EDLVAPMANEETVMV

-838 RQGRPKPKDSCPFCH
+838 REGRPKPANSCPFCH

-864 KVAPLGHTV
+864 KVAPIGYTV
-873 MKRRTKTASENY
+873 MKRKNKTGSEHY
-885 HNAIRFLKDSTHP
+885 HSAIRFLKDTTHP

-907 LTQSTLRIS
+907 VTQSTLRIS
-916 DPAFE
+916 NPAFE
-921 HIRTY
+921 HIRSY
-926 FQREDLENHVDQEDI
+926 FQRDDQEEVDQEEI

-965 IHKQYIVESNKHPNA
+965 IHKRYIIESNKHPDA

-997 STTQLVER
+997 STTQLVTR
-1005 RQVHLKLRS
+1005 VAIHLKLRP

-1056 ASMIPRVFLNA
+1056 AAMIPRVFLNA
-1067 HFGNLVLEFFRPE
+1067 HFGNMVLEFFRPE

-1122 LRFLQDPKQRKD
+1122 LRFLQDPRQRKD

-1157 LEDNGT
+1157 LEDNGD

-1199 AVHAKYEL
+1199 VVHAKYEL

-1230 TYATRSIWPP
+1230 THATRSIWPP
-1240 IVQKRVTE
+1240 IVQQRVTE

-1255 RYHTLYTV
+1255 RYHTLYTA
-1263 QQSVNPRTLITLSS
+1263 QQSVNPRALIPLSS
-1277 LLVPGPIRPEGV
+1277 LIVPGPIRPEGV
-1289 IKDSY
+1289 MKDTY
-1294 NHIIGVTFPYQ
+1294 NHIIAVTFPYQ
-1305 GSLIPVPVID
+1305 GTLIPVPVID

-1323 AFSIKNIY
+1323 AFSVKNIY
-1331 LDGEDIKPPL
+1331 LDGEDIRPPL
-1341 DHVITYYE
+1341 DYVLTYYE
-1349 TIIASRL
+1349 TILASRL

-1364 ERVIQKGSVVIA
+1364 
-1376 LQLKHGAYLLVSPPI
+1376 
-1391 DKDILSKRPVPL
+1391 
-1403 PVSTINQLE
+1403 
-1412 GDINRQLMGQP
+1412 
-1423 PSLDTPSW
+1423 
-1431 DDLLDQTT
+1431 
-1439 TEKTCGTDPMWTRTS
+1439 
-1454 SSEQLEEWYQQ
+1454 
-1465 FRLMVSRWIA
+1465 
-1475 GPEGGAGLR
+1475 
-1484 KGVEEIIFS
+1484 
-1493 RDLPE
+1493 
-1498 YERRKRLH
+1498 
-1506 LYIGSTIASWL
+1506 
-1517 YPDENKWETT
+1517 
-1527 TSFLRKDCRVIDNA
+1527 
-1541 ASCTGSC
+1541 
-1548 VWREDQEDQDDRKEE
+1548 
-1563 PPGKCLLHVPART
+1563 
-1576 PLDKDRMVSTSELF
+1576 
-1590 TKRIIDEL
+1590 
-1598 VRFPNRRKQLM
+1598 
-1609 KPDGISKVSTLLRPI
+1609 
-1624 HEGDQ
+1624 
-1629 YLIPESSATW
+1629 
-1639 TQLLQLDWNK
+1639 
-1649 SVPEKP
+1649 
-1655 QYYEEMSR
+1655 
-1663 EEPKEEDKEQ
+1663 
-1673 EQEESS
+1673 
-1679 LAMPAD
+1679 
-1685 LPYLGDRYTFRVA
+1685 
-1698 DEMDANRPLLPFMG
+1698 
-1712 ALGVT
+1712 
-1717 LEELGLEETATMLRP
+1717 
-1732 SHLTAYVKLTQRP
+1732 
-1745 IGIIQQRDA
+1745 
-1754 TEKEIQIV
+1754 
-1762 RPSRGSTDT
+1762 
-1771 IVILVFLADRIGIL
+1771 
-1785 EMNGNPQLPI
+1785 
-1795 ATLPERLMEAW
+1795 
-1806 KAAPLV
+1806 
-1812 MIRPRLPPASLRPV
+1812 
-1826 EPVINPVVPAI
+1826 
-1837 TVPLIAP
+1837 
-1844 RRIRRP
+1844 
-1850 QRVSPVKDEK
+1850 

>member
-1 MEDLLAPKV
+1 MEDLLAPRV

-24 IWTGNEQYEHVI
+24 IWTGREQYEHVI

-41 PFDTLLDIKR
+41 PFDTLHDIKR

-57 KHDPM
+57 KNDPM
-62 FAPRFQFIGVPT
+62 FVPRFQFIGVPI
-74 GEEGYA
+74 EDAYEA
-80 ISPPTQET
+80 APPTQET

-100 GTNDAKNTYVLAHPR
+100 GTNDAKNTYILAHPQ

-151 SRQGRMPVL
+151 PRKGRMPVL
-160 HVFPFSILRREF
+160 HVFLFSVLRREF
-172 LERGSEIGESEWN
+172 LERGSAIGESEWN
-185 TCFAPYFMEI
+185 TRFAPYFMEI
-195 SIDTQNLTRE
+195 SIGTQDLTRE
-205 DREFGS
+205 DRDFGA
-211 LIRISV
+211 LIRASV
-217 SERVHKIDH
+217 SERTEKMGL
-226 LQGILEEQAEV
+226 LQRIVEEQAEV

-242 SGVQQLRLVWK
+242 SGIQQLRLIWK

-261 SASFFYRCRATDHRP
+261 SASFFYRCRATDLRP

-368 ADFRTPLMEE
+368 ADFRNPLMEE
-378 IWEDLPQPFEE
+378 VWEDLPQSFSE

-394 MSVTFQMKTSVSSK
+394 MSATFQMKTGVSSK

-449 AVEDNIFTFITQLA
+449 AAEDNIFTFITQLA

-501 KKGNFTVQVPEEGE
+501 KKGIFTVQIPEEGE

-537 HIYRVDDEKTYE
+537 HVQRVDDEKTYA
-549 RIFTLLSLLFM
+549 RIFTLLSMLFM

-569 KGKGEAKPFED
+569 RGKGEAKGALED
-580 VDEIMEEEQLA
+580 MDEIMEEEQLE

-635 SAVAAA
+635 SAVAA
-641 SASESAAP
+641 S
-649 RTIRPRTVDM
+649 T
-659 APSAATATIRSRI
+659 AATAAPSTARAAVRSRM

-680 LDASDASSASAPA
+680 ENAAPITASAMASSVAASATASSALMDQKAR
-693 SASSASASA
+693 
-702 SAFGLTVHD
+702 D

-718 TWFLRKLQEMDPLL
+718 NWFIKKLQEMDPSL
-732 FIFKTD
+732 FSFKTGD
-738 SEENGYSR
+738 TEENGYSR
-746 KCAGHEDRQP
+746 KCAGHDDRQP
-756 AVLTEDQYERMRE
+756 AVLSEDQYERMRE
-769 IYVDDP
+769 IYEDDP

-786 KDVVAPMEGDEIVTV
+786 EDLVAPMANEETVMV

-838 RQGRPKPKDSCPFCH
+838 REGRPKPANSCPFCH

-864 KVAPLGHTV
+864 KVAPIGYTV
-873 MKRRTKTASENY
+873 MKRKNKTGSEHY
-885 HNAIRFLKDSTHP
+885 HSAIRFLKDTTHP

-907 LTQSTLRIS
+907 VTQSTLRIS
-916 DPAFE
+916 NPAFE
-921 HIRTY
+921 HIRSY
-926 FQREDLENHVDQEDI
+926 FQRDDQEEVDQEEI

-965 IHKQYIVESNKHPNA
+965 IHKRYIIESNKHPDA

-997 STTQLVER
+997 STTQLVTR
-1005 RQVHLKLRS
+1005 VAIHLKLRP

-1056 ASMIPRVFLNA
+1056 AAMIPRVFLNA
-1067 HFGNLVLEFFRPE
+1067 HFGNMVLEFFRPE

-1122 LRFLQDPKQRKD
+1122 LRFLQDPRQRKD

-1157 LEDNGT
+1157 LEDNGD

-1199 AVHAKYEL
+1199 VVHAKYEL

-1230 TYATRSIWPP
+1230 THATRSIWPP
-1240 IVQKRVTE
+1240 IVQQRVTE

-1255 RYHTLYTV
+1255 RYHTLYTA
-1263 QQSVNPRTLITLSS
+1263 QQSVNPRALIPLSS
-1277 LLVPGPIRPEGV
+1277 LIVPGPIRPEGV
-1289 IKDSY
+1289 MKDTY
-1294 NHIIGVTFPYQ
+1294 NHIIAVTFPYQ

-1323 AFSIKNIY
+1323 AFSVKNIY
-1331 LDGEDIKPPL
+1331 LDGEDIRPPL
-1341 DHVITYYE
+1341 DYVLTYYE
-1349 TIIASRL
+1349 TILASRL

-1364 ERVIQKGSVVIA
+1364 ERVIQKGSAVIA
-1376 LQLKHGAYLLVSPPI
+1376 VQLKHGAYLPVSAPI
-1391 DKDILSKRPVPL
+1391 DKDVLAKRPVPL
-1403 PVSTINQLE
+1403 PVSSITQLE

-1484 KGVEEIIFS
+1484 KGVEDIIFS

-1517 YPDENKWETT
+1517 YPDEDKWETT
-1527 TSFLRKDCRVIDNA
+1527 TSFLRKDCRVINDA

-1548 VWREDQEDQDDRKEE
+1548 VWRADQEDQEDQDQDDRKED
-1563 PPGKCLLHVPART
+1563 PSQSGKCLLHVPART

-1609 KPDGISKVSTLLRPI
+1609 KRDGVSKVSTLLRPI

-1629 YLIPESSATW
+1629 YLIPESSSTW

-1649 SVPEKP
+1649 SVPEMP
-1655 QYYEEMSR
+1655 RYYEEMSR
-1663 EEPKEEDKEQ
+1663 EEQEAE
-1673 EQEESS
+1673 EQEEVPS
-1679 LAMPAD
+1679 AVMPAE
-1685 LPYLGDRYTFRVA
+1685 LHPLIGDRYTFHVA
-1698 DEMDANRPLLPFMG
+1698 DEIDEGRPLLPFMST
-1712 ALGVT
+1712 LGVT
-1717 LEELGLEETATMLRP
+1717 LEELGLEETATVLHS
-1732 SHLTAYVKLTQRP
+1732 SHLTTYVKLTQRP

-1754 TEKEIQIV
+1754 NEKEIQIV
-1762 RPSRGSTDT
+1762 RPSRGSDT
-1771 IVILVFLADRIGIL
+1771 VIFLVFLADRIGLL
-1785 EMNGNPQLPI
+1785 EENGSPQLPI
-1795 ATLPERLMEAW
+1795 ATLPAPLLEAW
-1806 KAAPLV
+1806 KSAPLV

-1826 EPVINPVVPAI
+1826 EPVINPVVPAP

>member
-1 MEDLLAPKV
+1 MEDLLAPRV

-19 PVHCF
+19 PVHCYL
-24 IWTGNEQYEHVI
+24 WTGMKQYEHVI

-41 PFDTLLDIKR
+41 PFDTLHDIKR
-51 HLCAIK
+51 HLYAIK

-62 FAPRFQFIGVPT
+62 FIPRFQFIGVPT
-74 GEEGYA
+74 GETAYEIA
-80 ISPPTQET
+80 PPTEET

-100 GTNDAKNTYVLAHPR
+100 GTNDAKSTYVLAHPR
-115 KTAVEPDMRFQA
+115 KTATAPDMRFQA

-172 LERGSEIGESEWN
+172 LERGSAIGESEWN

-195 SIDTQNLTRE
+195 SIRTQDLTRE
-205 DREFGS
+205 DRDFGS
-211 LIRISV
+211 LIRASV
-217 SERVHKIDH
+217 KERIEKMGL
-226 LQGILEEQAEV
+226 LQRMVEEQAEV

-242 SGVQQLRLVWK
+242 SGIQQLRLIWK

-261 SASFFYRCRATDHRP
+261 SASFFYRCRATDLRP

-368 ADFRTPLMEE
+368 SDFRTPLMETV
-378 IWEDLPQPFEE
+378 WEDLPQPFEE

-394 MSVTFQMKTSVSSK
+394 ISATFQMKTSMSSK

-449 AVEDNIFTFITQLA
+449 AVEDNVFTFITQLA

-477 LHAIQQEFSFT
+477 LQAIQQEFSFT

-501 KKGNFTVQVPEEGE
+501 KKGVFTVQVPEEGE

-537 HIYRVDDEKTYE
+537 HMYRADDEKTYT

-569 KGKGEAKPFED
+569 RGKGAALED
-580 VDEIMEEEQLA
+580 LDEIIDEEQLE

-597 SIQRSPMGLPSVR
+597 SVQRSPMGLPSVR

-635 SAVAAA
+635 SAVAASTA
-641 SASESAAP
+641 STVSTAP
-649 RTIRPRTVDM
+649 R
-659 APSAATATIRSRI
+659 ATMRSRI
-672 VDPFANED
+672 MDPFANEENENE
-680 LDASDASSASAPA
+680 AYSALAPA
-693 SASSASASA
+693 SASALVSAPVSAPVSA
-702 SAFGLTVHD
+702 VHD

-718 TWFLRKLQEMDPLL
+718 MWFIKKLQEMDPSL
-732 FIFKTD
+732 FTFKTGD
-738 SEENGYSR
+738 AEENGYSR
-746 KCAGHEDRQP
+746 TCAGHEDRQP

-769 IYVDDP
+769 IYIDDP

-786 KDVVAPMEGDEIVTV
+786 EKAVAPMGNDEIVMV
-801 MRYGSDV
+801 MRYGSDI

-833 EKTKD
+833 EKTRD
-838 RQGRPKPKDSCPFCH
+838 REGRPKPKDSCPFCH
-853 GKLITS
+853 GKLITA

-864 KVAPLGHTV
+864 KIAPIGHTV
-873 MKRRTKTASENY
+873 VKRKNKVGSDHY
-885 HNAIRFLKDSTHP
+885 HSVIRFLKETTHP

-907 LTQSTLRIS
+907 VTPAKPPLSVSQ
-916 DPAFE
+916 PAFE
-921 HIRTY
+921 HIRSY
-926 FQREDLENHVDQEDI
+926 FQRDDQEEDQQEI

-965 IHKQYIVESNKHPNA
+965 IHKRYIIESNKHPDA

-997 STTQLVER
+997 STTQLVTR
-1005 RQVHLKLRS
+1005 VKVHLNLRS

-1056 ASMIPRVFLNA
+1056 AAMIPRVFLNA

-1088 RQELAYWANKELG
+1088 RSELAQWANKELG

-1134 LRHLQPLLSEPGLLT
+1134 LRHLQPLLSEPGLLS

-1157 LEDNGT
+1157 LEDNGA

-1199 AVHAKYEL
+1199 VVHAKYEL

-1220 QEKHESIVLW
+1220 QEKHENIVLW

-1240 IVQKRVTE
+1240 IVQQRVTE

-1255 RYHTLYTV
+1255 RYHTLYTA
-1263 QQSVNPRTLITLSS
+1263 QQSVNPRALIPLSS
-1277 LLVPGPIRPEGV
+1277 LIVPGPIRPEGV
-1289 IKDSY
+1289 MKDSY

-1305 GSLIPVPVID
+1305 GTLIPVPVID

-1341 DHVITYYE
+1341 DYVLTYYE
-1349 TIIASRL
+1349 TILAPRL

-1364 ERVIQKGSVVIA
+1364 DRVIQKGPAIIA
-1376 LQLKHGAYLLVSPPI
+1376 VQLKHGVYLPVSAPI
-1391 DKDILSKRPVPL
+1391 DKDVLARRPVPL
-1403 PVSTINQLE
+1403 PVSSITQLE

-1465 FRLMVSRWIA
+1465 FRLMVSNWIA

-1484 KGVEEIIFS
+1484 KGIEDIIFS

-1498 YERRKRLH
+1498 YERRKRMH
-1506 LYIGSTIASWL
+1506 LYIGSTISSWL
-1517 YPDENKWETT
+1517 YPDTEKWDTT
-1527 TSFLRKDCRVIDNA
+1527 TSFLRKDCRVINNS

-1548 VWREDQEDQDDRKEE
+1548 VWRADQEDQEDQDDRKEE
-1563 PPGKCLLHVPART
+1563 PQGTCLLHVPAKT
-1576 PLDKDRMVSTSELF
+1576 SLDKDSMVSTSELF

-1598 VRFPNRRKQLM
+1598 VRFPNRRKQLL
-1609 KPDGISKVSTLLRPI
+1609 KPDGVSKVSMLLRPI

-1629 YLIPESSATW
+1629 YLIPESSSTW

-1649 SVPEKP
+1649 SVPESP
-1655 QYYEEMSR
+1655 HYYEEMSR
-1663 EEPKEEDKEQ
+1663 ESKDGDKEEEQ
-1673 EQEESS
+1673 SS
-1679 LAMPAD
+1679 IVMPVE
-1685 LPYLGDRYTFRVA
+1685 LHHLIGDHYMFHVA
-1698 DEMDANRPLLPFMG
+1698 DEMDGGRLLPFMS

-1762 RPSRGSTDT
+1762 RPSRSSDT
-1771 IVILVFLADRIGIL
+1771 IVFLVFLADGGIGIL
-1785 EMNGNPQLPI
+1785 EENGTPQLPI
-1795 ATLPERLMEAW
+1795 STMPAPLLEAW

-1812 MIRPRLPPASLRPV
+1812 MIRPRLPPASLRPI
-1826 EPVINPVVPAI
+1826 EPVINPVIPAP

-1850 QRVSPVKDEK
+1850 QRVSPVRDEK